1 VATDTT
7 PTMLPP
13 QGSEPSEPGDEFT
26 SPPFD
31 RSIRR
36 QVALILAFAV
46 LAVLSL
52 TLAAGGVDAVGH
64 TVTHLFVNPEAC
76 GGG

>member
-13 QGSEPSEPGDEFT
+13 EGSEPSGPADEPT
-26 SPPFD
+26 SSPFD

-64 TVTHLFVNPEAC
+64 AVHHLFVNPEAC

>member
-1 VATDTT
+1 MATDTT
-7 PTMLPP
+7 PTYLPP
-13 QGSEPSEPGDEFT
+13 EGSGPSEPADEST
-26 SPPFD
+26 PPFD

-36 QVALILAFAV
+36 QVALILAFAL

-52 TLAAGGVDAVGH
+52 TLAAGGVDAAAH
-64 TVTHLFVNPEAC
+64 AVTHLFVSPEAC